1 MERILLL
8 LIGLVFYP
16 LKAFGI
22 EDKIIVDMEV
32 AMNVALSNNI
42 DLKSAKLN
50 IDIAKN
56 NIKTANRLQN
66 PSIDS
71 FYFLGK
77 AGNNEPRQ
85 IGLSQNIEIAKRKNR
100 KNLAKS
106 NLELVKK
113 DFEYTAFDLKMDVRE
128 AYVNLIEAKSILH
141 TLEQQ
146 QALQEELLKIA
157 KNRVEYS
164 KTPVID
170 AIQAEI
176 ALNQI
181 VTQVNTAKVNVKN
194 ALSLFNKCI
203 NDPQKTIYDS
213 SDNIFAENNNFE
225 EMQTPPPTLKYPD
238 FSEIAKK
245 ALSNRFDIKIAKQN
259 IDIAEKELKLVAS
272 QKIPD
277 LKISGGYGFIQG
289 KYTDNGSLNNGAY
302 VGASLINIPVF
313 YNYSPEIQNA
323 TLKLQQSEFNYQSIE
338 NKAIKDISMAYERF
352 LTAKDNLNRYES
364 NIVVGSEKLIETSKE
379 SYLKGEISITA
390 LIVMKQSYKSIII
403 GYTQALAEYYN
414 SWTNFLREVNNEDF
428 NIIELL

>member
-1 MERILLL
+1 MLPTME
-8 LIGLVFYP
+8 
-16 LKAFGI
+16 
-22 EDKIIVDMEV
+22 E
-32 AMNVALSNNI
+32 
-42 DLKSAKLN
+42 
-50 IDIAKN
+50 
-56 NIKTANRLQN
+56 
-66 PSIDS
+66 
-71 FYFLGK
+71 
-77 AGNNEPRQ
+77 
-85 IGLSQNIEIAKRKNR
+85 
-100 KNLAKS
+100 
-106 NLELVKK
+106 
-113 DFEYTAFDLKMDVRE
+113 
-128 AYVNLIEAKSILH
+128 
-141 TLEQQ
+141 
-146 QALQEELLKIA
+146 
-157 KNRVEYS
+157 
-164 KTPVID
+164 
-170 AIQAEI
+170 
-176 ALNQI
+176 
-181 VTQVNTAKVNVKN
+181 
-194 ALSLFNKCI
+194 
-203 NDPQKTIYDS
+203 
-213 SDNIFAENNNFE
+213 
-225 EMQTPPPTLKYPD
+225 
-238 FSEIAKK
+238 
-245 ALSNRFDIKIAKQN
+245 
-259 IDIAEKELKLVAS
+259 AEKELKLVAS